1 MSSNKLKSGVA
12 RVDARLL
19 LIALNHIATH
29 GGVAIPE
36 LMDVTGLSKASTS
49 RLILNAREQ
58 YGVDVSWRRDNTMPS
73 HGEYTID
80 DWGVF
85 SREKVKKF
93 LSKND

>member
-1 MSSNKLKSGVA
+1 MATNKLKSGVA

-19 LIALNHIATH
+19 LSALNHIASH

-36 LMDVTGLSKASTS
+36 LMELTGLSKASMS

-58 YGVDVSWRRDNTMPS
+58 YGVIVAWRRDNSMPS
-73 HGEYTID
+73 HGEYTVD

-85 SREKVKKF
+85 SQEKVKKF
-93 LSKND
+93 LSNK